1 MINLFTPPYYRNQQ
15 LISKRIEVVK
25 EFFPSALPVVM
36 LPFYYGIPVLSS
48 HYLLA
53 LAPQSMNYSC
63 EIQ

>member
-15 LISKRIEVVK
+15 LIAKRIETIK
-25 EFFPSALPVVM
+25 GCFPSALPVVM

-48 HYLLA
+48 HYLLS
-53 LAPQSMNYSC
+53 LAPQPMKYSC